1 MELNFFTSSID
12 GNLDEYGIATTSI
25 SIVAPDIYD
34 HDEVDSLNWQH
45 SIAKILLIRSWR
57 LPKHWGTSQACTNMA
72 EAIGFILGEYTIPSD
87 LPIIYITDSNN
98 ARVLQ
103 RRIKNEED
111 LTHRNMVR
119 CVKQGINYSIANHL
133 EYLMSQWPNEDQ
145 LSEYTKNLYRKGE
158 EVCKT

>member
-72 EAIGFILGEYTIPSD
+72 EAIRFHPG
-87 LPIIYITDSNN
+87 
-98 ARVLQ
+98 
-103 RRIKNEED
+103 
-111 LTHRNMVR
+111 
-119 CVKQGINYSIANHL
+119 
-133 EYLMSQWPNEDQ
+133 
-145 LSEYTKNLYRKGE
+145 
-158 EVCKT
+158 